1 MNDIK
6 NFRRWFL
13 AFITIILVIPAL
25 HLYGALS
32 APVKIKNMANDYGLL
47 SEHYELNHDLS
58 QLTSSARA
66 YVLHMDGRYI
76 SEFDELGI
84 AVVTREME
92 LFNRATSETDRQALK
107 KMIDLTEAYIAC
119 YRNDVV
125 PLLENG
131 EQSHMGV
138 YREKCE
144 PLAYELNEVSGQTL
158 AVMREEFTRQ
168 TVSETAME
176 NSFWVFSALLVAVAL
191 VLLVYGR
198 MQIVSPMLF
207 RHHHLVNLAQLTGE
221 ALVVIDKRGRVSA
234 VNTAGEK
241 LLHVCTRDV
250 EREPL
255 NEVMVRYPLLQELL
269 QPLLDLASKE
279 AEAVNKQVILEYG
292 GQRALLSADYHPLY
306 FAGQLSGAMLVTRP
320 VEIHKDKR
328 YLFDAI
334 EAERKKISIEI
345 HDWVGRNMS
354 TIIHS
359 LDYTLK
365 TGAGR
370 VPADLH
376 EDLVKVRSQ
385 CQSAAM
391 DMRGIMNDIHP
402 YLIDKVGLLSALESY
417 VTRFEQIHG
426 RKVYIFYRDRVL
438 NLGKAEEIIV
448 YRIIQEALTNVVKHS
463 NADEVDIYFKE
474 TEGSLQVE
482 VMDNGEPQDQLAAG
496 NGLWGMKERAN
507 LIGGDLVCNGGET
520 GFAVTL
526 TVPVTAEGETYGPG
540 KNNAR

>member
-6 NFRRWFL
+6 KYRSWFL
-13 AFITIILVIPAL
+13 AFISIILVIPAL
-25 HLYGALS
+25 HLYGTFS
-32 APVKIKNMANDYGLL
+32 TPVKIKNLDSDYRLL
-47 SEHYELNHDLS
+47 SEYYELNHDLT

-66 YVLHMDGRYI
+66 YVLHMDGQYI

-84 AVVTREME
+84 AVVTREMD
-92 LFNRATSETDRQALK
+92 LFNRAASETDRDALK
-107 KMIDLTEAYIAC
+107 KIIDLTEAYITS
-119 YRNDVV
+119 YRNEVV

-131 EQSHMGV
+131 DQDYMEV

-144 PLAYELNEVSGQTL
+144 PLAYELSVVSRQAL
-158 AVMREEFTRQ
+158 AGMREDFTRH

-176 NSFWVFSALLVAVAL
+176 SSLWVFSAFLMVAAL
-191 VLLVYGR
+191 VLLVYGW

-207 RHHHLVNLAQLTGE
+207 RHHHLVNLAELTGD
-221 ALVVIDKRGRVSA
+221 ALVVIDKRGQVSA
-234 VNTAGEK
+234 VNRAGEK
-241 LLHVCTRDV
+241 LLHVRAKDI
-250 EREPL
+250 EGEPL
-255 NEVMVRYPLLQELL
+255 NEVMVRYPLLQGLF
-269 QPLLDLASKE
+269 QPLLDLASKD
-279 AEAVNKQVILEYG
+279 AEAVNNQVIFELG
-292 GQRALLSADYHPLY
+292 GQRMLLSADYHPLY

-328 YLFDAI
+328 FLFDAI

-370 VPADLH
+370 VPVDLN
-376 EDLVKVRSQ
+376 EDLVKLRFQ

-463 NADEVDIYFKE
+463 NANEVDIYFKE
-474 TEGSLQVE
+474 TDGSLQVE
-482 VMDNGEPQDQLAAG
+482 VMDNGESQGQLAAG

-526 TVPVTAEGETYGPG
+526 TVPVTAEGKTNGPD
-540 KNNAR
+540 KDNAC

>member
-1 MNDIK
+1 MYDIK
-6 NFRRWFL
+6 NLHRWFW
-13 AFITIILVIPAL
+13 AFISVMLVIPAL
-25 HLYGALS
+25 HLYGTFS
-32 APVKIKNMANDYGLL
+32 TPVKIKHVAGDYELL
-47 SEHYELNHDLS
+47 SKYYELNQDLT

-66 YVLHMDGRYI
+66 YALRLDGRHI
-76 SEFDELGI
+76 NEFDAIGI

-92 LFNRATSETDRQALK
+92 LFNRAASEMEKDALK

-119 YRNDVV
+119 YRNDFV
-125 PLLENG
+125 PLLESG
-131 EQSHMGV
+131 HEDHVRV
-138 YREKCE
+138 YKEKCE
-144 PLAYELNEVSGQTL
+144 PLAYELSEVSRQTL
-158 AVMREEFTRQ
+158 AVMREESTRQ
-168 TVSETAME
+168 TVTETAME
-176 NSFWVFSALLVAVAL
+176 NSLWVFSAFLMVSAL
-191 VLLVYGR
+191 VLLIYGR

-207 RHHHLVNLAQLTGE
+207 RHQHLMNLAELTGD

-234 VNTAGEK
+234 VNKAGEK
-241 LLHVCTRDV
+241 LLHVCARDV
-250 EREPL
+250 EGESL
-255 NEVMVRYPLLQELL
+255 NEIMVRYPLLQELL
-269 QPLLDLASKE
+269 QPLPDLASKE
-279 AEAVNKQVILEYG
+279 VEVVNNQVIYEFG
-292 GQRALLSADYHPLY
+292 GQKMLLNANYHPLY
-306 FAGQLSGAMLVTRP
+306 LAGQLSGAMLVTRP

-370 VPADLH
+370 VPPDLR
-376 EDLVKVRSQ
+376 EDLVKLRSQ
-385 CQSAAM
+385 CQNATM

-417 VTRFEQIHG
+417 VARFEQIHG

-463 NADEVDIYFKE
+463 SADEVDIYFKE

-482 VMDNGEPQDQLAAG
+482 VMDNGEPQNELAAG

-526 TVPVTAEGETYGPG
+526 TVPVTAEGETNGPD
-540 KNNAR
+540 KDNAC